1 MIKLSLWLITTLRA
15 ASINVDGQEIEE
27 GKGATLKCQPSND
40 AQSGR
45 IYYFLQIY
53 DSRLVY
59 WSYTNPI
66 EGDQQ
71 TIFAMD
77 SNSNGV
83 KVVFAWKS

>member
-40 AQSGR
+40 AQSGKVFEFR
-45 IYYFLQIY
+45 KFSDFL
-53 DSRLVY
+53 SVY

-83 KVVFAWKS
+83 KVAFYFKN